1 MTTNQRRCQ
10 VKTVWPG
17 TPSANAMFATIP
29 GCNRGVTTGKRI
41 AIRRALSTNRNEI
54 ADEIFHTLRAAVDLA
69 AMSPYGPKRQFAASQ
84 PYVRSWG

>member
-1 MTTNQRRCQ
+1 
-10 VKTVWPG
+10 
-17 TPSANAMFATIP
+17 MFATIP

-69 AMSPYGPKRQFAASQ
+69 AMSPDGPSVISLRRGCSVAFGLKRTLSRIYEYT
-84 PYVRSWG
+84 P